1 MLRHFVSVAGLG
13 LAGGLFIVAAGCSAG
28 SEDGQGGSGTGASDS
43 SSTFGQ
49 GGSTGTFADGG
60 SSGVGGGCGTSKTA
74 EKVPLDIY
82 VMFDKSGSMDGE
94 KWDSATQAM
103 KAFIAQPGAA
113 GIGVGIQFFPLPSGV
128 TCPTF
133 PVQCASDADCSAGCG
148 PCMLT
153 IPGFGICSGVGNSDS
168 CDVMDYSTPAVEISE
183 LPGNAGA
190 LTSAIDGATPDGSGT
205 PTLPALD
212 GAIQHAS
219 AWAAAHP
226 GHVTI
231 VVLATDGDPNS
242 CSSDVSAIQAVAA
255 AGAAANPPIL
265 TFVIG
270 APGGTAANLNAI
282 AQSGGTNAAYIIGSN
297 ATVEAEF
304 LQAMNDIQNKTLP
317 CSYLIPEPPPGE
329 TLNLG
334 EVNVTYTPTGGQ
346 PTTIPQAAGGLA
358 SCMPGTNA
366 WYYDDPAN
374 PTAVVLCPD
383 TCATLTADA
392 GTTVSVV
399 FGCATIVQ

>member
-1 MLRHFVSVAGLG
+1 MLCESRFGAGLG
-13 LAGGLFIVAAGCSAG
+13 LAGVLFIVGAGCSAG
-28 SEDGQGGSGTGASDS
+28 SEDGQGGGGASDS
-43 SSTFGQ
+43 SSSFGQ

-60 SSGVGGGCGTSKTA
+60 GTGIGGGCGTSKTA
-74 EKVPLDIY
+74 EKVPLDMF
-82 VMFDKSGSMDGE
+82 VMFDKSGSMDGV

-103 KAFIAQPGAA
+103 KSFIAQPEAA

-128 TCPTF
+128 TCPIF
-133 PVQCASDADCSAGCG
+133 PVQCTSDAQCSTGCG
-148 PCMLT
+148 PCIIQGPL
-153 IPGFGICSGVGNSDS
+153 GICSGVGESDS
-168 CDVMDYSTPAVEISE
+168 CEVMDYSTPAVEIAE
-183 LPGNAGA
+183 LPGNAGS
-190 LTSAIDGATPDGSGT
+190 LNTAIDQANPDGSGT

-219 AWAAAHP
+219 AWATAHP

-242 CSSDVSAIQAVAA
+242 CSSDVSAIQSSAA
-255 AGAAANPPIL
+255 AGAAANPPVL
-265 TFVIG
+265 PFVIG
-270 APGGTAANLNAI
+270 APGGTAANLDAI
-282 AQSGGTNAAYIIGSN
+282 AFSGGTNAAYIIGSN
-297 ATVEAEF
+297 STVEAEF

-358 SCMPGTNA
+358 SCMPGTKA

-374 PTAVVLCPD
+374 PTSVVLCPD
-383 TCATLTADA
+383 TCTELTADS
-392 GTTVSVV
+392 GTSVSVV